1 MDVYEKLKQSGI
13 VISNVE
19 APCGSFKLGKE
30 FGSNLLY
37 MSGTGPVDEMTLAG
51 QIGKELTLEQGIQA
65 ARSVGISVIS
75 NIHAVIGDLNRIK
88 NIVKVLGFINSAPGF
103 TQQPTVLN
111 GFSDLMIEIFGPEV
125 GSHAR
130 SAIGASVL
138 PFNIPVEVE
147 VLIELKS

>member
-1 MDVYEKLKQSGI
+1 
-13 VISNVE
+13 
-19 APCGSFKLGKE
+19 
-30 FGSNLLY
+30 

-147 VLIELKS
+147 VLVELKS